1 MNEAEA
7 REISTVSHP
16 PFLPCISAEG
26 MSMDVNVAIVGDE
39 GVGKTSLILSAAQR
53 NFRPGE
59 PVTAQPGTSV
69 KVKLVNADCKCI
81 CHDSTSR
88 NMEEVNT
95 IIRKCDVVLLCFS
108 MAGPM
113 SLHSAIYTWLPHI
126 SKIDNEIPIVI
137 VGCREDEAIVT
148 EAEITVRPAGQCDCS
163 VLLLASFGT
172 TDIFNEAI
180 RF

>member
-1 MNEAEA
+1 
-7 REISTVSHP
+7 
-16 PFLPCISAEG
+16 

-39 GVGKTSLILSAAQR
+39 GVGKTSLILSATQR

-69 KVKLVNADCKCI
+69 KVKLANADCKCI

-88 NMEEVNT
+88 NMEEVNA

-148 EAEITVRPAGQCDCS
+148 EAEITVRPAC
-163 VLLLASFGT
+163 
-172 TDIFNEAI
+172 
-180 RF
+180 